1 MRDFVAHVR
10 RHLPRPDVSENR
22 YDEVVDELAS
32 ELEVRYTALLRR
44 GSTDEDAWQ
53 EVLAQ
58 VPSWPL
64 LARDLAAAGTGSR
77 KPRRRLPLRTSF
89 AAERWLRELVFGL
102 RVLRKDR
109 GFTVT
114 AVVTL
119 AVCLG
124 GHAAIVAGVNA
135 MLFHPLRVPEPD
147 RVLLMANQ
155 YPLVEARRGT
165 LSSTPDYEDRL
176 RHVTVF
182 QEHAFYNYY
191 SATIEIGGM
200 ATRMRGMVAT
210 PSLFRLL
217 RVNPTHGRIFTED
230 EGTLDHETRIII
242 TDGLW
247 RELFGADRTVIGRTL
262 RVTGR
267 EFTIVGILPPEF
279 SFGDPGARFWIP
291 LALTA
296 RQRSDDA
303 RHANGWFSV
312 GRLKP
317 GATIEQ
323 VRDQLRAL
331 DSVNF
336 ERTPPNLKKVVVST
350 GYYTGVEP
358 LQDALVRGV
367 RGPLYLLWGAA
378 LGVLVIGVGN
388 LGNIAL
394 ARSRAR
400 LNEMGTRLAIGAA
413 RFDVVRQLLVEGFL
427 IAITG
432 AAGGLA
438 LGAWLLSALRI
449 RALGP
454 AELHIDAAVAGIT
467 LGLGLLTGLLIGLVS
482 ASPLYTMS
490 LGTMLDQGS
499 RSGTQGRALRV
510 TRRTLVVA
518 QMACSFLLLMGSAL
532 LWVSLRNLLAVDPGF
547 KTENVI
553 TGAITLPAPRF
564 AADDSARA
572 FMDRSLAS
580 IRQLPGVVAAG
591 ATTIVPLSGNAQT
604 GLILAEGYV
613 PKPGEPAV
621 SGVRSFV
628 TPGYFEAVGTPLIRG
643 RYFDER
649 DNQVTSRTIVI
660 DEGLARRFWPDS
672 DAIGR
677 RMFWLT
683 RPSQFS
689 TIGANTPWLTV
700 IGVVRNARL
709 RGPMAESAS
718 GTSGTYYL
726 PYVVTA
732 PRDVGYVIRTEGEP
746 TAIVRDLRSA
756 LSQVDR
762 EVPLFDIRTMSE
774 RTQLALLSRTNTMH
788 LATLFAAVAVFL
800 SAIGLY
806 GVLAYFVGQRARE
819 IGIRLAVGSTQSAIV
834 GLVLREGLSMAIAG
848 VVLGALGCVAFGR
861 LVASQL
867 YGVNPSDP
875 WVMLLTTLT
884 LCAVAALACIIP
896 ARRAAH
902 VDVMR
907 TLSAS

>member
-1 MRDFVAHVR
+1 
-10 RHLPRPDVSENR
+10 
-22 YDEVVDELAS
+22 
-32 ELEVRYTALLRR
+32 
-44 GSTDEDAWQ
+44 
-53 EVLAQ
+53 
-58 VPSWPL
+58 
-64 LARDLAAAGTGSR
+64 
-77 KPRRRLPLRTSF
+77 
-89 AAERWLRELVFGL
+89 
-102 RVLRKDR
+102 
-109 GFTVT
+109 
-114 AVVTL
+114 
-119 AVCLG
+119 
-124 GHAAIVAGVNA
+124 
-135 MLFHPLRVPEPD
+135 
-147 RVLLMANQ
+147 
-155 YPLVEARRGT
+155 
-165 LSSTPDYEDRL
+165 
-176 RHVTVF
+176 
-182 QEHAFYNYY
+182 
-191 SATIEIGGM
+191 
-200 ATRMRGMVAT
+200 
-210 PSLFRLL
+210 
-217 RVNPTHGRIFTED
+217 
-230 EGTLDHETRIII
+230 
-242 TDGLW
+242 
-247 RELFGADRTVIGRTL
+247 
-262 RVTGR
+262 
-267 EFTIVGILPPEF
+267 
-279 SFGDPGARFWIP
+279 
-291 LALTA
+291 
-296 RQRSDDA
+296 
-303 RHANGWFSV
+303 
-312 GRLKP
+312 
-317 GATIEQ
+317 
-323 VRDQLRAL
+323 
-331 DSVNF
+331 
-336 ERTPPNLKKVVVST
+336 
-350 GYYTGVEP
+350 
-358 LQDALVRGV
+358 
-367 RGPLYLLWGAA
+367 
-378 LGVLVIGVGN
+378 VLVIGVGN

-427 IAITG
+427 IAIIG

-467 LGLGLLTGLLIGLVS
+467 LGLGLLAGLLIGLVS

-499 RSGTQGRALRV
+499 RSGTQGRALRA
-510 TRRTLVVA
+510 TRRTLVVL
-518 QMACSFLLLMGSAL
+518 QMACSFMLLMGSAL

-547 KTENVI
+547 RSENVI
-553 TGAITLPAPRF
+553 TGAINLPAARF
-564 AADDSARA
+564 TADDAARV
-572 FMDRSLAS
+572 FISRSLTS
-580 IRQLPGVVAAG
+580 IRRLPGVVAAG

-628 TPGYFEAVGTPLIRG
+628 TPGYFEAVGTPLVRG

-649 DNQVTSRTIVI
+649 DNQATSRAIVI
-660 DEGLARRFWPDS
+660 DEGLARRFWPDG

-677 RMFWLT
+677 RMFWPAS
-683 RPSQFS
+683 PSQLS
-689 TIGANTPWLTV
+689 TIGATTPWLTV

-709 RGPMAESAS
+709 RGPMPAN

-726 PYVVTA
+726 PYAVTA

-762 EVPLFDIRTMSE
+762 DVPLFDIRTMSE

-788 LATLFAAVAVFL
+788 LGTLFAAVAVFL

-806 GVLAYFVGQRARE
+806 GVLAYFVTERARE
-819 IGIRLAVGSTQSAIV
+819 IGIRLAVGSTPSAIV

-848 VVLGALGCVAFGR
+848 VAVGTFGCLAFGR

-875 WVMLLTTLT
+875 WAMLLTSLT
-884 LCAVAALACIIP
+884 LCAVAALACIVP